1 MHCKNT
7 DRLVIFVPFLRLEYE
22 LDMPTTKQKLS
33 STCSVE
39 HNTKLSHVSLSP
51 GGQLQNEMLMKIDAR
66 QREET
71 NRHYHRPQ
79 EILSLNSPL
88 AMNHLS
94 LELQQIL

>member
-39 HNTKLSHVSLSP
+39 HKTKFSHVSLLSP
-51 GGQLQNEMLMKIDAR
+51 DTQSQNEMLLKIDAR

-88 AMNHLS
+88 PMNHLS
-94 LELQQIL
+94 REL